1 MNLTSNENFEDRVI
15 SELLDRLNDDGTP
28 SVGDSGESSQG
39 QSDELIREY
48 LEVLGLLAYD
58 LEPAEPSPA
67 VKEKLMSAIEGD
79 LSADPKSTVDPIEP
93 SEGAKVIMMPDRK
106 RPSWALPLAAS
117 FAFALLGF
125 SIWQSNHLTS
135 QKGTI
140 EDLAGR
146 LHDANRQ
153 IADATDYRASLRKAE
168 SNLALVSSPGVEVCA
183 LHPADAEL
191 SQEDARGTLFVAANH
206 NSWYL
211 RLDGLVPCPLG
222 RKHQIWFVKSDGTAE
237 SGGVFDVKPGEG
249 IEVTSDIMPT
259 DTVAVMIT
267 LEPEGG
273 SVEPTGPSVLYG
285 DDVMRIL

>member
-1 MNLTSNENFEDRVI
+1 MNLTGNENFEDRII
-15 SELLDRLNDDGTP
+15 SELLDRLNDNGTP
-28 SVGDSGESSQG
+28 AVGDSGGSSRSES
-39 QSDELIREY
+39 DDLIREY
-48 LEVLGLLAYD
+48 LEVLGLLAYN
-58 LEPAEPSPA
+58 LEPEEPSPV
-67 VKEKLMSAIEGD
+67 VKEKLMSTIEGD
-79 LSADPKSTVDPIEP
+79 LSADLKSTVDPIGP
-93 SEGAKVIMMPDRK
+93 SKGAEVIMMPDRK

-125 SIWQSNHLTS
+125 SIWQSTHLTS

-140 EDLAGR
+140 EDLAGL
-146 LHDANRQ
+146 LHDANLQ
-153 IADATDYRASLRKAE
+153 IADTTDYRASLRQAE

-206 NSWYL
+206 NRWYL

-249 IEVTSDIMPT
+249 IEVTSDIMPS

-273 SVEPTGPSVLYG
+273 S
-285 DDVMRIL
+285 I